1 MFNLMSNFSG
11 SHHNYPLSLYVSVS
25 SGKSLF
31 VLVLYE
37 LDKLDEFFSVLV
49 LKEIIII
56 IIIIPEIILLLFIS
70 HRSHRSHRFLCRFKT
85 ILFNLNQICSNL
97 TKLFGGFK
105 EILYLWLRRRYFRSE
120 KQKKQD
126 FLSFF
131 PHLIVSLHCQNE
143 SFDYAAECG
152 EQDLIDTT
160 PFKSHL
166 RVTFIFHISYGIL
179 D

>member
-1 MFNLMSNFSG
+1 ME
-11 SHHNYPLSLYVSVS
+11 
-25 SGKSLF
+25 K
-31 VLVLYE
+31 
-37 LDKLDEFFSVLV
+37 
-49 LKEIIII
+49 IIII
-56 IIIIPEIILLLFIS
+56 IIITPEIYFYFLS
-70 HRSHRSHRFLCRFKT
+70 HTEITEIFRFKT

-126 FLSFF
+126 FLWFF